1 MNLRFTITIF
11 GNNFNPSKIF
21 NKLDTSLKV
30 TSYFDTGEKDDI
42 GKINDYGCL
51 ELNHKNEFSKEYW
64 DSEYEQE
71 FVDFFRKNYQLLRL
85 NNADDLRIFIEAY
98 YSDQCNFEIF
108 NSELLAELAK
118 YKVSLPISVY
128 YCDND

>member
-1 MNLRFTITIF
+1 MYLRFTIMIF
-11 GNNFNPSKIF
+11 GDNFKPSKMI
-21 NKLDTSLKV
+21 NKLETSLEV
-30 TSYFDTGEKDDI
+30 TSYFDAGEEDDI
-42 GKINDYGCL
+42 GEINDYGCL

-71 FVDFFRKNYQLLRL
+71 FVDFFSKNYQLLRL
-85 NNADDLRIFIEAY
+85 NNADDFRIFIEAF
-98 YSDQCNFEIF
+98 YSDQYNFEIF

-128 YCDND
+128 DCDND

>member
-1 MNLRFTITIF
+1 MIF
-11 GNNFNPSKIF
+11 GDNFKPSKMV
-21 NKLDTSLKV
+21 NNLETSLEV
-30 TSYFDTGEKDDI
+30 TDYFDAGGKNEFGE
-42 GKINDYGCL
+42 INNYGCL
-51 ELNHKNEFSKEYW
+51 VANHKNEFSKEYC

-71 FVDFFRKNYQLLRL
+71 FVDFFRKNYQSLIL

-108 NSELLAELAK
+108 DNESLAELAK

-128 YCDND
+128 YYDND

>member
-11 GNNFNPSKIF
+11 GNNFNPSKIV

-51 ELNHKNEFSKEYW
+51 ELNHKNEFSKE
-64 DSEYEQE
+64 
-71 FVDFFRKNYQLLRL
+71 RILMCTAPKIL
-85 NNADDLRIFIEAY
+85 NTR
-98 YSDQCNFEIF
+98 
-108 NSELLAELAK
+108 
-118 YKVSLPISVY
+118 
-128 YCDND
+128 

>member
-85 NNADDLRIFIEAY
+85 NNADDFRIFIEAF

>member
-1 MNLRFTITIF
+1 MYLRFTIMIF
-11 GNNFNPSKIF
+11 GDNFKPSKMV
-21 NKLDTSLKV
+21 NNLETSLEV
-30 TSYFDTGEKDDI
+30 TDYFDAGGKNEFGE
-42 GKINDYGCL
+42 INNYGCL
-51 ELNHKNEFSKEYW
+51 VANHKNEFSKEYC

-71 FVDFFRKNYQLLRL
+71 FVDFFRKNYQSLIL

-108 NSELLAELAK
+108 DNESLAELAK

-128 YCDND
+128 YYDND

>member
-1 MNLRFTITIF
+1 M
-11 GNNFNPSKIF
+11 
-21 NKLDTSLKV
+21 
-30 TSYFDTGEKDDI
+30 
-42 GKINDYGCL
+42 

-85 NNADDLRIFIEAY
+85 NNADDFRIFIEAFY
-98 YSDQCNFEIF
+98 LDQCNFEIF
-108 NSELLAELAK
+108 NNELLAELTK

-128 YCDND
+128 YYNND

>member
-1 MNLRFTITIF
+1 MYLRFTIMIF
-11 GNNFNPSKIF
+11 GDNFKPSKMV
-21 NKLDTSLKV
+21 NNLETSLEV
-30 TSYFDTGEKDDI
+30 TDYFDVGGEDEF
-42 GKINDYGCL
+42 GEINDYGCL
-51 ELNHKNEFSKEYW
+51 VVNHKNEFSKEYW

-71 FVDFFRKNYQLLRL
+71 FVDFFRKNHQLLRL
-85 NNADDLRIFIEAY
+85 NNADDFRIFIEAF

-108 NSELLAELAK
+108 NNELLAELAK

>member
-1 MNLRFTITIF
+1 MYLRFTIMIF
-11 GNNFNPSKIF
+11 GDNFKPSKMV
-21 NKLDTSLKV
+21 NNLETSLEV
-30 TSYFDTGEKDDI
+30 IDYFDAGGKDEFGE
-42 GKINDYGCL
+42 INDYGCL

-85 NNADDLRIFIEAY
+85 NNADDFRIFIEAF

-108 NSELLAELAK
+108 NNELLAELAK

-128 YCDND
+128 YYDND

>member
-1 MNLRFTITIF
+1 MYLRFTIMIF
-11 GNNFNPSKIF
+11 GDNFKPSKMV
-21 NKLDTSLKV
+21 NNLETSLEV
-30 TSYFDTGEKDDI
+30 TDYFDAGGKNEFGE
-42 GKINDYGCL
+42 INNYGCL
-51 ELNHKNEFSKEYW
+51 VANHNILLKIHFC

-71 FVDFFRKNYQLLRL
+71 FVDFFRKNYQSLIL

-108 NSELLAELAK
+108 DNESLAELAK

>member
-71 FVDFFRKNYQLLRL
+71 FVDFFRKNHQLLRL

-108 NSELLAELAK
+108 NNELLAELAK

-128 YCDND
+128 YYDND

>member
-1 MNLRFTITIF
+1 MVNNLE
-11 GNNFNPSKIF
+11 
-21 NKLDTSLKV
+21 TSLEV
-30 TSYFDTGEKDDI
+30 TDYFDAGGKDEFGE
-42 GKINDYGCL
+42 INDYGCL

-71 FVDFFRKNYQLLRL
+71 FVDFFSKNYQLLRL
-85 NNADDLRIFIEAY
+85 NNADDFRIFIEAF

-128 YCDND
+128 DCDND

>member
-1 MNLRFTITIF
+1 MYLRFTITIF
-11 GNNFNPSKIF
+11 GDNFKPSKMI
-21 NKLDTSLKV
+21 NKLETSLEV
-30 TSYFDTGEKDDI
+30 TSYFDAGEEDDI
-42 GKINDYGCL
+42 GEINDYGCL

-85 NNADDLRIFIEAY
+85 NNADDFRIFIEAF

-108 NSELLAELAK
+108 NNELLAELAK

-128 YCDND
+128 YYDND

>member
-1 MNLRFTITIF
+1 MYLRFTITIF
-11 GNNFNPSKIF
+11 GDNFKPSKMI
-21 NKLDTSLKV
+21 NKLETSLEV
-30 TSYFDTGEKDDI
+30 TSYFDAGEEDDI
-42 GKINDYGCL
+42 GEINDYGCL

-71 FVDFFRKNYQLLRL
+71 FVDFFSKNYQLLKL
-85 NNADDLRIFIEAY
+85 NNADDFRIFIEAF

-128 YCDND
+128 DCDND

>member
-85 NNADDLRIFIEAY
+85 NNANDFRIFIEFF

-108 NSELLAELAK
+108 NNELLAELAK

-128 YCDND
+128 YHDND

>member
-11 GNNFNPSKIF
+11 GNNFNPSKIV
-21 NKLDTSLKV
+21 NKLDTSLEV
-30 TSYFDTGEKDDI
+30 TSYFDTGEKDEI

-51 ELNHKNEFSKEYW
+51 ELNHKNEFLKEYW

-85 NNADDLRIFIEAY
+85 NNADDFRIFIEAFY
-98 YSDQCNFEIF
+98 LDQCNFEIF
-108 NSELLAELAK
+108 NNELLAELTK

-128 YCDND
+128 YYNND

>member
-1 MNLRFTITIF
+1 MYLRFTITIF
-11 GNNFNPSKIF
+11 GDNFKPSKMI
-21 NKLDTSLKV
+21 NKLETSLEV
-30 TSYFDTGEKDDI
+30 TSYFDAGEEDDI
-42 GKINDYGCL
+42 GEINDYGCL

-71 FVDFFRKNYQLLRL
+71 FVDFFSKNYQLLRL
-85 NNADDLRIFIEAY
+85 NNADDFRIFIEAF

-118 YKVSLPISVY
+118 YKVSLPISFY
-128 YCDND
+128 DCDND